1 MTSKTSPTRAPVEKR
16 SLPRSV
22 SLTLLVWSALL
33 RLCPRPFRQEYAG
46 EMRASLLRDA
56 PRRLA

>member
-16 SLPRSV
+16 SLPRAV

-33 RLCPRPFRQEYAG
+33 RLCP
-46 EMRASLLRDA
+46 A
-56 PRRLA
+56 PSVRNTRVR